1 MGITED
7 IADGLAKDAIEAA
20 DRLGDD
26 RVIDEVSRTLSNT
39 SQTTQEA
46 FLTAVRVRLAERRAR
61 GVLLSFLKDAPEA
74 PKPD

>member
-26 RVIDEVSRTLSNT
+26 SVIDEVSRTLANT

-61 GVLLSFLKDAPEA
+61 GVLLSALKDAPEA